1 MYSWGFLVLW
11 LSRWVDFN
19 YLEKVLLIK
28 KYVILVEIAEF
39 NDRSSWSEFAT
50 VPS

>member
-1 MYSWGFLVLW
+1 MA
-11 LSRWVDFN
+11 FN

-39 NDRSSWSEFAT
+39 NDRSK
-50 VPS
+50 